1 MAEMNTEVL
10 VKSDKISQKKKKRIV
25 WVIAALMVVV
35 TVISFVIDYG
45 GYKKGQ
51 EFGLDFASTL
61 NVSEIGSSWV
71 NKNDSYAE
79 QCKDV
84 YYKLNE
90 HTRDRTLNGVKYDAS
105 DVRKLEEARRSA
117 FEDVMESAGFDRYST
132 PYNIADWF
140 KYTNA
145 VEYFAGYYWCNILP
159 FLCYIVLL
167 FSIVVTFLINREAKK
182 ELVVYEDSVLCRF
195 NPKKSK
201 QLVFEDI
208 NNVDFGKN
216 TLKLIGTG
224 LKFKIS
230 NITNA
235 ESIKSLI
242 IDKKKSE
249 QVKTNSADISN
260 ADELKKYKELL
271 DSGVISQEEFDA
283 KKRQILGL

>member
-10 VKSDKISQKKKKRIV
+10 VKSDKISQKKKKMIV
-25 WVIAALMVVV
+25 WAIAALMVVV

-51 EFGLDFASTL
+51 EFGLGFASTL
-61 NVSEIGSSWV
+61 NVSEIGSIWV

-79 QCKDV
+79 QCKHV
-84 YYKLNE
+84 YYKLDE
-90 HTRDRTLNGVKYDAS
+90 HTYDKTLNGVKYDAS
-105 DVRKLEEARRSA
+105 DIRKLESERRSIFA
-117 FEDVMESAGFDRYST
+117 DVMESAGFDRYSSS
-132 PYNIADWF
+132 YIADWF

-145 VEYFAGYYWCNILP
+145 VEYFFGYYWHNILP

>member
-271 DSGVISQEEFDA
+271 DSGVISQGEFDA

>member
-1 MAEMNTEVL
+1 
-10 VKSDKISQKKKKRIV
+10 
-25 WVIAALMVVV
+25 MVVV

-283 KKRQILGL
+283 KNRQILGL